1 METIEGYRQEKIP
14 FQYERG
20 FKTIRK
26 AIAPFAKA
34 AMFELRD
41 LGFKSV
47 FEQVVACILSIRT
60 RDEVSL
66 PVSQELFKVARTPEE
81 ILKLDIDQL
90 DKLISKSTFHYG
102 KANQIREIAKIAVEK
117 YGGKIP
123 CDEVVLRS
131 FSGVGPKCANLV
143 LGVACDIPKVSVD
156 IHVHRVTN
164 RWGILEEKT
173 PEKTLKKLEKILPKK
188 HWIEI
193 NELLVPFGKHV
204 CTFLRPKCSTCPVLK
219 MCQQVGVRNPR

>member
-1 METIEGYRQEKIP
+1 METLAGYQQDKIP
-14 FQYERG
+14 FHYGRG
-20 FKTIRK
+20 FKAIRK
-26 AIAPFAKA
+26 VIGPYPKA

-66 PVSQELFKVARTPEE
+66 PLAQELFSSAGTPEE
-81 ILKLDIDQL
+81 ILELSVDQL

-102 KANQIREIAKIAVEK
+102 KAIQIQEIARTAIEK
-117 YGGKIP
+117 YGGEIP
-123 CDEVVLRS
+123 CDEEVLRS

-143 LGVACDIPKVSVD
+143 LGVACNIPKISVD

-164 RWGILEEKT
+164 RWGILQEKT
-173 PEKTLKKLEKILPKK
+173 PEKTLKRLEKILPQE

-193 NELLVPFGKHV
+193 NELLVPFGKHI
-204 CTFLRPKCSTCPVLK
+204 CTFLRPKCSTCPVLR
-219 MCQQVGVRNPR
+219 MCKQVGVKNPR

>member
-1 METIEGYRQEKIP
+1 METLTGYQSEKIP
-14 FQYERG
+14 FYYDRG
-20 FKTIRK
+20 FKAIRK

-41 LGFKSV
+41 LGYKTV
-47 FEQVVACILSIRT
+47 FEQLVSCILSIRT

-66 PVSQELFKVARTPEE
+66 PLSQELFSVARSPEE
-81 ILKLDIDQL
+81 ILSLSVDQL

-102 KANQIREIAKIAVEK
+102 KANQIREIARVALEK
-117 YGGKIP
+117 YNGNIP
-123 CDEVVLRS
+123 CDEEVLRS

-143 LGVACDIPKVSVD
+143 LGVACNIPKISVD
-156 IHVHRVTN
+156 VHVHRVTN
-164 RWGILEEKT
+164 RWGILYEKT
-173 PEKTLKKLEKILPKK
+173 PERTLKRLEQILPEK

-219 MCQQVGVRNPR
+219 MCQQVGVKNPR